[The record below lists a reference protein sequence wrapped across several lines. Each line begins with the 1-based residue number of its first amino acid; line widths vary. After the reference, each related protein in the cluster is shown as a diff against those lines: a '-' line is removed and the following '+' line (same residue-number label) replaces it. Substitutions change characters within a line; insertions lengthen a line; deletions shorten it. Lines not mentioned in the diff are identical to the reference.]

1 MAGYLEWV
9 AITAVVVAVA
19 ALAAG
24 LAEMRKRRQRQA
36 AVRAGY
42 EAWQGLAE
50 RRVDPE
56 LAACNQ
62 KWERE
67 IKKHEADQDST
78 ISQWSAGLREA
89 VYQPIS
95 ESDLAHRFQ
104 RP

>member
-9 AITAVVVAVA
+9 AITALVVAVA
-19 ALAAG
+19 TLAVG

-50 RRVDPE
+50 RRVGPE

-67 IKKHEADQDST
+67 IKKYESSLKDADQST
-78 ISQWSAGLREA
+78 QA
-89 VYQPIS
+89 P
-95 ESDLAHRFQ
+95 
-104 RP
+104 

>member
-9 AITAVVVAVA
+9 AITALVVAVA
-19 ALAAG
+19 ALAVG

-42 EAWQGLAE
+42 EA
-50 RRVDPE
+50 
-56 LAACNQ
+56 NQ
-62 KWERE
+62 
-67 IKKHEADQDST
+67 DFT

-95 ESDLAHRFQ
+95 ESDLAHRFH

>member
-1 MAGYLEWV
+1 MAGNLEWV
-9 AITAVVVAVA
+9 AITALVVAAVV
-19 ALAAG
+19 LWVG
-24 LAEMRKRRQRQA
+24 VTERRKRRHRET
-36 AVRAGY
+36 AVWAGY

-50 RRVDPE
+50 RRAAPE

-67 IKKHEADQDST
+67 IKKHEADQDFT

-95 ESDLAHRFQ
+95 ESDLAHRFH